1 MVSITSQGGKNK
13 VKVYIIVDHG
23 DSIGAEMG
31 QTFPSS
37 LFKTFLLFG
46 LTEASFLFFPV
57 TVSCQMFWR
66 ASQRGRTSHEK
77 ALICETYD
85 F

>member
-1 MVSITSQGGKNK
+1 MSGDFQDSKFMVSITSQGGKNK

-46 LTEASFLFFPV
+46 LTEKSFYFFFP
-57 TVSCQMFWR
+57 
-66 ASQRGRTSHEK
+66 EE
-77 ALICETYD
+77 LL
-85 F
+85 